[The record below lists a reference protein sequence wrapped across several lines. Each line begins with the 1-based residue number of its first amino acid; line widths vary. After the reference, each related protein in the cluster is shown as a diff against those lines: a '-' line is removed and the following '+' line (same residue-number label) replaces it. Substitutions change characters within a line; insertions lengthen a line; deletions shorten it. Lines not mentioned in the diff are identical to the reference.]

1 MLSVRAPSPRLRP
14 LGCSRCTDQ
23 AAALLAAVQP
33 GRSAGV
39 EGASALVQAL
49 TAGPVV
55 TARTAEEILVG
66 VPAVAGS
73 SLAVGVAILYSRG
86 HRGQA
91 EDRTCTHAALPKG
104 FCCVNR
110 LVNRPFAPDSGKT
123 LE

>member
-1 MLSVRAPSPRLRP
+1 MLRLRSRYSDGSVGASAAP
-14 LGCSRCTDQ
+14 CCQSQLRLLGWSSCTDQ

-55 TARTAEEILVG
+55 AARTAEEILVW

-73 SLAVGVAILYSRG
+73 SPAVGVAVLHSRG
-86 HRGQA
+86 HRG
-91 EDRTCTHAALPKG
+91 HARKG
-104 FCCVNR
+104 GSV
-110 LVNRPFAPDSGKT
+110 V
-123 LE
+123 

>member
-1 MLSVRAPSPRLRP
+1 MVLFGYEQVLNHSYDLLAGRVL
-14 LGCSRCTDQ
+14 CTDQ

-55 TARTAEEILVG
+55 AARTAEEVLVW
-66 VPAVAGS
+66 VLAIAASPPAVRV
-73 SLAVGVAILYSRG
+73 AVLHSRG

-91 EDRTCTHAALPKG
+91 G
-104 FCCVNR
+104 NR
-110 LVNRPFAPDSGKT
+110 
-123 LE
+123 